1 MSTIGAL
8 YQQSMLKH
16 PYGYALY
23 EPEST
28 KTLKPG
34 SCGYLTELGQWTP
47 LIGEDQAPINLGDA
61 SSLSRNG
68 LTPFEQFYRA
78 PTDTRSW
85 GPKIS
90 GQVKQRKVELDVGA
104 GLIPAGI
111 PADVGALY
119 RYGNE
124 GGFGAI
130 LMTQSPVT
138 KEFVYGATAFRVWC
152 KENSST
158 ILRRWPDV
166 RDRGLVIVTS
176 TYATEFAM
184 LNAWKDTAKELSVG
198 FRAGVVG
205 IGELGP
211 SCTWYTAQGESGWV
225 SVAAEDAEERKVVF
239 FGGLYFKYRRLGAM
253 LPSSHVFSAGP
264 VEKAKFRAGDPDANE
279 FQIVDE
285 REDGVYEV
293 MVTAE
298 EHGEMIDL
306 PENEE
311 TGNVEYDDF

>member
-1 MSTIGAL
+1 MSTIGTL
-8 YQQSMLKH
+8 YQQSMLRH

-47 LIGEDQAPINLGDA
+47 LIGEDQAPINLGDS

-68 LTPFEQFYRA
+68 LKPFEQFYRA
-78 PTDTRSW
+78 PTDKRAW
-85 GPKIS
+85 GPKVC
-90 GQVKQRKVELDVGA
+90 GQVKQRKLELDIGA

-119 RYGNE
+119 R
-124 GGFGAI
+124 
-130 LMTQSPVT
+130 PVT

-152 KENSST
+152 KENSRM
-158 ILRRWPDV
+158 ILRQWPDV
-166 RDRGLVIVTS
+166 RERGLVIVTS
-176 TYATEFAM
+176 TYSTDFAM
-184 LNAWKDTAKELSVG
+184 LNAWTDTAKELSVG

-211 SCTWYTAQGESGWV
+211 SCTWYTANGESGWV
-225 SVAAEDAEERKVVF
+225 SVAAGEADEKKVVF
-239 FGGLYFKYRRLGAM
+239 FGGLCFRYRRLGAI
-253 LPSSHVFSAGP
+253 LPSSHAFSAFP
-264 VEKAKFRAGDPDANE
+264 VEKAKFRAGDPDAKE
-279 FQIVDE
+279 FQTVDE
-285 REDGVYEV
+285 GEDGAYEV

-298 EHGEMIDL
+298 EHGEMINL
-306 PENEE
+306 PGSNE
-311 TGNVEYDDF
+311 GNDEYDDF